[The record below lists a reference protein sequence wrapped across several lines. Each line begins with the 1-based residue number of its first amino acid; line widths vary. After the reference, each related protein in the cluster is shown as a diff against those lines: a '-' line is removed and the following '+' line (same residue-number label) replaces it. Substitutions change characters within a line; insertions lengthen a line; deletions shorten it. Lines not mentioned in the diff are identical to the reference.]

1 MQALFSKNI
10 SAKDIDIY
18 PKEAYNKGI
27 GNERIREKPK
37 GELIMSKY
45 GRAADWGGSPLEELG
60 VWAMLQPGAH
70 HKPNV
75 KALKQAVN
83 DLCHLTM
90 QKTAG
95 QKKYAKAGD
104 LSFDDLD
111 GIKWTILIEA
121 VILVLSGKLDGMEDE
136 SEDEEDGRS

>member
-1 MQALFSKNI
+1 
-10 SAKDIDIY
+10 
-18 PKEAYNKGI
+18 
-27 GNERIREKPK
+27 
-37 GELIMSKY
+37 MSKY

-60 VWAMLQPGAH
+60 IWAAFQPGAH
-70 HKPNV
+70 HKPNI

-121 VILVLSGKLDGMEDE
+121 VILVLSGKLDNMEDE

>member
-1 MQALFSKNI
+1 
-10 SAKDIDIY
+10 
-18 PKEAYNKGI
+18 
-27 GNERIREKPK
+27 
-37 GELIMSKY
+37 MSKY
-45 GRAADWGGSPLEELG
+45 GRPADWGGSPLEELG
-60 VWAMLQPGAH
+60 IWSAFQPGAH
-70 HKPNV
+70 HNPNI

-136 SEDEEDGRS
+136 SEEEDDKLLPDSGSKSAETKSD

>member
-1 MQALFSKNI
+1 
-10 SAKDIDIY
+10 
-18 PKEAYNKGI
+18 
-27 GNERIREKPK
+27 
-37 GELIMSKY
+37 MSKY
-45 GRAADWGGSPLEELG
+45 VGKHGRPADWGGSPLEELG
-60 VWAMLQPGAH
+60 IWAAFQPGAH
-70 HKPNV
+70 HKPNI

-95 QKKYAKAGD
+95 QKKHAKAGD

-136 SEDEEDGRS
+136 SEEEEHGRS

>member
-1 MQALFSKNI
+1 
-10 SAKDIDIY
+10 
-18 PKEAYNKGI
+18 
-27 GNERIREKPK
+27 
-37 GELIMSKY
+37 
-45 GRAADWGGSPLEELG
+45 
-60 VWAMLQPGAH
+60 
-70 HKPNV
+70 
-75 KALKQAVN
+75 
-83 DLCHLTM
+83 M

-136 SEDEEDGRS
+136 SEEEEDGRS

>member
-1 MQALFSKNI
+1 
-10 SAKDIDIY
+10 
-18 PKEAYNKGI
+18 
-27 GNERIREKPK
+27 
-37 GELIMSKY
+37 MSKY
-45 GRAADWGGSPLEELG
+45 GIPVEWGGSPLEELG
-60 VWAMLQPGAH
+60 IRAMVQPGAH
-70 HKPNV
+70 HKPDIRV
-75 KALKQAVN
+75 LKQAVN

-95 QKKYAKAGD
+95 QKKYTKSGD

-136 SEDEEDGRS
+136 SEDEYGRS

>member
-1 MQALFSKNI
+1 
-10 SAKDIDIY
+10 
-18 PKEAYNKGI
+18 
-27 GNERIREKPK
+27 
-37 GELIMSKY
+37 MSKH

-60 VWAMLQPGAH
+60 IWAAFQPGAH
-70 HKPNV
+70 HKPNIN
-75 KALKQAVN
+75 ALKQAVN

-111 GIKWTILIEA
+111 GIKWTILIES
-121 VILVLSGKLDGMEDE
+121 VILVLSGKWDNIEDE

>member
-1 MQALFSKNI
+1 
-10 SAKDIDIY
+10 
-18 PKEAYNKGI
+18 
-27 GNERIREKPK
+27 
-37 GELIMSKY
+37 
-45 GRAADWGGSPLEELG
+45 
-60 VWAMLQPGAH
+60 MLQPGAH

-95 QKKYAKAGD
+95 QKKYAKAVD

>member
-1 MQALFSKNI
+1 
-10 SAKDIDIY
+10 
-18 PKEAYNKGI
+18 
-27 GNERIREKPK
+27 
-37 GELIMSKY
+37 MSKY

-70 HKPNV
+70 HKPNI
-75 KALKQAVN
+75 KALKQAVS

-95 QKKYAKAGD
+95 QKKYAKEGD
-104 LSFDDLD
+104 LSFYDLD

-136 SEDEEDGRS
+136 SEDEDGRS

>member
-1 MQALFSKNI
+1 MWVSKVDRLTGVVLRLKNLAFGRCFS
-10 SAKDIDIY
+10 
-18 PKEAYNKGI
+18 P
-27 GNERIREKPK
+27 ERTTSLTSRP
-37 GELIMSKY
+37 
-45 GRAADWGGSPLEELG
+45 
-60 VWAMLQPGAH
+60 
-70 HKPNV
+70 
-75 KALKQAVN
+75 LKQAVN

-95 QKKYAKAGD
+95 QKKYAKAVD

>member
-1 MQALFSKNI
+1 MLLTGYHSLNRQKRVNY
-10 SAKDIDIY
+10 KQ
-18 PKEAYNKGI
+18 
-27 GNERIREKPK
+27 
-37 GELIMSKY
+37 
-45 GRAADWGGSPLEELG
+45 GRPADWGCSPLEELG

-95 QKKYAKAGD
+95 QKKYAKAVD

-136 SEDEEDGRS
+136 SEDEEDGHS

>member
-1 MQALFSKNI
+1 
-10 SAKDIDIY
+10 
-18 PKEAYNKGI
+18 
-27 GNERIREKPK
+27 
-37 GELIMSKY
+37 MSKY
-45 GRAADWGGSPLEELG
+45 VGNHGRPDDWGGSPLEELG
-60 VWAMLQPGAH
+60 IWAAFQPGAH
-70 HKPNV
+70 HKPNI

-136 SEDEEDGRS
+136 SDGILCITPCKIEGKSIGCQNGKAAATAAANTCSRR

>member
-1 MQALFSKNI
+1 
-10 SAKDIDIY
+10 
-18 PKEAYNKGI
+18 
-27 GNERIREKPK
+27 
-37 GELIMSKY
+37 MSKY
-45 GRAADWGGSPLEELG
+45 VGKHGRPAAWGGSPLEELG
-60 VWAMLQPGAH
+60 IWAAFQPGAH
-70 HKPNV
+70 HKPNI

-95 QKKYAKAGD
+95 QKKYAKSGD

-121 VILVLSGKLDGMEDE
+121 VILVLSGKLDNMEDE
-136 SEDEEDGRS
+136 SEEEDDKLLPDSGSKSAETKAD